1 MSLVQYIFIL
11 AKSNKEL
18 YPAQLISY
26 ILKEIVISKFIDFFK
41 NMYLN
46 NLQSLDKNKYKEAK

>member
-1 MSLVQYIFIL
+1 MSKFIL
-11 AKSNKEL
+11 AKWNKEL

-26 ILKEIVISKFIDFFK
+26 TLKEIVISKKINFFK

-46 NLQSLDKNKYKEAK
+46 NLKSLDKKIKYKEAK